1 MLRIVRPSEAP
12 EGDPAAEDC
21 RLVAGLRAGEVWA
34 TTALVERHGNHV
46 RRVLMRLLG
55 SSDGGAE
62 QADIF
67 QDVITAAWE
76 GIDRLHDPAALR
88 AWLTRIAVFTARK
101 VLRTRRRR
109 RWLAFLDEVP
119 DVPAT
124 WAGPELREAAR
135 AVYDVLDRMPVDE
148 RIPFTLRMLEKLDL
162 EETARA
168 CEMSLATVRRRL
180 VRAERRF
187 RKLARQYEA
196 LGPWLAHPVAPDRP
210 GRAGKTADAAR
221 AARTGGEG

>member
-1 MLRIVRPSEAP
+1 VNRVLRIVRPSETPDERESGA
-12 EGDPAAEDC
+12 DDC
-21 RLVAGLRAGEVWA
+21 SLVAALRAGEVSA
-34 TTALVERHGNHV
+34 PAALVERHGAHV

-67 QDVITAAWE
+67 QEVMTAAWE
-76 GIDRLHDPAALR
+76 CIGRLHDPAALR

-109 RWLAFLDEVP
+109 RWLSFLDEVSE
-119 DVPAT
+119 VPTA

-135 AVYDVLDRMPVDE
+135 AVYEVLDRMPVDE

-162 EETARA
+162 QATATA

-180 VRAERRF
+180 LRAERRYH
-187 RKLARQYEA
+187 KLASEYEA
-196 LGPWLAHPVAPDRP
+196 LGPWLGAGRQAP
-210 GRAGKTADAAR
+210 
-221 AARTGGEG
+221 

>member
-1 MLRIVRPSEAP
+1 MDRVLRIVRPSETPDDGESGA
-12 EGDPAAEDC
+12 DD
-21 RLVAGLRAGEVWA
+21 RRVVAGLRAGELWA
-34 TTALVERHGNHV
+34 PAALVERHGAHV

-62 QADIF
+62 QADVF
-67 QDVITAAWE
+67 QEVMTAAWE
-76 GIDRLHDPAALR
+76 GIGRLHDPAALR

-109 RWLAFLDEVP
+109 RWLSFLDEVP
-119 DVPAT
+119 EVPTA

-135 AVYDVLDRMPVDE
+135 AVYEVLDRMPVDE
-148 RIPFTLRMLEKLDL
+148 RIPFTLRMLERLDL
-162 EETARA
+162 QATATA

-187 RKLARQYEA
+187 NKLAREYEA
-196 LGPWLAHPVAPDRP
+196 LGPWL
-210 GRAGKTADAAR
+210 GAGVQTP
-221 AARTGGEG
+221 

>member
-1 MLRIVRPSEAP
+1 MDRLLRIVRPSA
-12 EGDPAAEDC
+12 GSAAADQGAEDR

-34 TTALVERHGNHV
+34 TGALVDRHGPHI

-55 SSDGGAE
+55 STDGGAE

-67 QDVITAAWE
+67 QEVITAAWE
-76 GIDRLHDPAALR
+76 GIERLHDPAALR

-109 RWLAFLDEVP
+109 RWLAFLDDVP
-119 DVPAT
+119 DVPAV

-135 AVYDVLDRMPVDE
+135 AVYEILDRMPVDE

-162 EETARA
+162 EETAIA

-187 RKLARQYEA
+187 HKLARGYEA
-196 LGPWLAHPVAPDRP
+196 LGPWL
-210 GRAGKTADAAR
+210 GRAA
-221 AARTGGEG
+221 GGEQDGER